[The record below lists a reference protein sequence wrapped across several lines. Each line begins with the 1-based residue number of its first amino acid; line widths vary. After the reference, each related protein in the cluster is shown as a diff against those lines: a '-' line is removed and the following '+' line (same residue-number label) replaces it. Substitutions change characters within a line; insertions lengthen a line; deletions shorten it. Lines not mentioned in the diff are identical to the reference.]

1 MNEVI
6 GMSKML
12 SRRALFSLAGLNAV
26 VRELGGKWPPDS
38 EAVTTEQQALADYF
52 RSPLYSYP
60 LLQEMPYDMLAF
72 EAEKCG
78 IAVTGRSK
86 NEIARDLFTQV
97 RVESGS

>member
-1 MNEVI
+1 
-6 GMSKML
+6 MSKVL
-12 SRRALFSLAGLNAV
+12 SRRELFSFAGLTAV
-26 VRELGGKWPPDS
+26 ARELGGKLSPDS

-72 EAEKCG
+72 EAEKYG
-78 IAVTGRSK
+78 IPITGRSK

-97 RVESGS
+97 RVENGS